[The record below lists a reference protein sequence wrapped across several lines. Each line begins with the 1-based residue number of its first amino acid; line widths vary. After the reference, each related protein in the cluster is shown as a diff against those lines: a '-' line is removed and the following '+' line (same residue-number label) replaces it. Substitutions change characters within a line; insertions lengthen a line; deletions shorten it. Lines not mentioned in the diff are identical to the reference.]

1 MDQHH
6 TSAPG
11 QAGPQ
16 GDTSGALPPLP
27 PGRIRTVVTGIGLL
41 TPVGLSTDES
51 FENLYKGVSGAR
63 TIDLFDASGH
73 STHFACQL
81 PKGYADLEK
90 KHASRRFGR
99 QTVRHTRIGFI
110 AVKQMLERYPV
121 DVSSLNRRKLAV
133 SLGVSG
139 AGVDGDKNDQWEIVK
154 SMVNALPAWI
164 SIELGFEGPSFA
176 VATACASSADA
187 IAHAWR
193 LIQTGEADLVITG
206 GADAPITDRVLS
218 GFSHLMALSSRND
231 APDKASRPFD
241 AGRDGFVLGEGAG
254 VLILESEA
262 HARARGASILA
273 ELRGFAASS
282 EANNIMAPKEGGEGM
297 AITMRDAIQHAG
309 LTPDQIDYVS
319 AHGTSTQHND
329 LSEGLAMRLVFGDR
343 YRQVPI
349 SSQKSM
355 VGHSIGAAGGVEA
368 VTTILSLMHQKLT
381 PTLNQDALDPRLEG
395 LDTVPNQGREATL
408 QHALSNSFAFG
419 GHNCSL
425 VFSRV

>member
-1 MDQHH
+1 M
-6 TSAPG
+6 S
-11 QAGPQ
+11 
-16 GDTSGALPPLP
+16 
-27 PGRIRTVVTGIGLL
+27 RVRTVVTGVGLL
-41 TPVGLSTDES
+41 TPVGLTTQES
-51 FENLYKGVSGAR
+51 FDNLYQGVSGAR
-63 TIDLFDASGH
+63 PISLFDASAH
-73 STHFACQL
+73 ATTFACQL
-81 PKGYADLEK
+81 PEGYAALEK
-90 KHASRRFGR
+90 KYASRRFGR

-110 AVKQMLERYPV
+110 AVKQMLEAYPIPV
-121 DVSSLNRRKLAV
+121 ETLNRRRLAI

-154 SMVNALPAWI
+154 SMVNALPAWV

-218 GFSHLMALSSRND
+218 GFSHLMALSSRNQD
-231 APDKASRPFD
+231 PTRASRPFD
-241 AGRDGFVLGEGAG
+241 ASRDGFVLGEGAG

-262 HARARGASILA
+262 HAKARGATILA

-297 AITMRDAIQHAG
+297 AITLRDAIAHAG
-309 LTPDQIDYVS
+309 LTPDDIDYVS
-319 AHGTSTQHND
+319 AHGTSTPHND
-329 LSEGLAMRLVFGDR
+329 LCEGQAMHLVFGDR
-343 YRQVPI
+343 VGQVPI

-355 VGHSIGAAGGVEA
+355 VGHSIGAAGGIEA
-368 VTTILSLMHQKLT
+368 VTTILSIVHQKIT
-381 PTLNQDALDPRLEG
+381 PTRNLEQLDPRIAG
-395 LDTVPNQGREATL
+395 LDVVPGVGREARIR
-408 QHALSNSFAFG
+408 HALSNSFAFG

-425 VFSRV
+425 VFSEVESQ

>member
-1 MDQHH
+1 MNANPAV
-6 TSAPG
+6 SAP
-11 QAGPQ
+11 
-16 GDTSGALPPLP
+16 SYPPLP
-27 PGRIRTVVTGIGLL
+27 PGRIRTVVTGVGLL
-41 TPVGLSTDES
+41 SPVGLTTDES
-51 FENLYKGVSGAR
+51 FENLYQGVSGAR
-63 TIDLFDASGH
+63 VIDLFDASSHG
-73 STHFACQL
+73 THFACQL
-81 PKGYADLEK
+81 PVGFAGLEK
-90 KHASRRFGR
+90 KYASRRFGR

-110 AVKQMLERYPV
+110 AVKQMLEKYPIAV
-121 DVSSLNRRKLAV
+121 ETLNKRKLAV

-154 SMVNALPAWI
+154 SMVNALPAWV

-218 GFSHLMALSSRND
+218 GFGHLMALSSRND
-231 APDKASRPFD
+231 APTRASRPFD

-262 HARARGASILA
+262 HAQARGATILA

-297 AITMRDAIQHAG
+297 AVTMRDAIAHAG
-309 LTPDQIDYVS
+309 LTPDDIDYVS

-329 LSEGLAMRLVFGDR
+329 LSEGLAMTRVFGER

-355 VGHSIGAAGGVEA
+355 IGHSIGAAGGMEA
-368 VTTILSLMHQKLT
+368 VVSVLSLLHQRLT
-381 PTLNQDALDPRLEG
+381 PTLNQESLDPRLEG
-395 LDTVPNQGREATL
+395 LDTVPNVGREASVRHL
-408 QHALSNSFAFG
+408 LSNSFAFG
-419 GHNCSL
+419 GHNCTL